1 MDKSKPIL
9 VTGATGYVGG
19 RLVPK
24 LLKNG
29 YKVRAT
35 SRSIEKLKSRSWAND
50 QNVELLSLDV
60 FDRDSLFKVAS
71 GCSVAYYL
79 VHSMDALSKDFSQ
92 SDRIAAKNMVSVAEE
107 VQLERIIYLGGLG
120 EEGKNLSKHL
130 KSRTEVAEI
139 LNSGKVLATVLR
151 AAMIIGSG
159 SASFEILRYLVDRLP
174 VMITPKWVHVKNQP
188 IAIKNVLEYL
198 VGCLEKDETKGE
210 SFDIGGSEI
219 ITYRELMMTYAEEA
233 GLGKRLIIPVP
244 VFTPKLSSYW
254 IHLVTP
260 IPSYIARPLAEGLKN
275 PVVCRHNDIQ
285 EIIPQKLLN
294 CREAIKSALNNLES
308 QSVETYWA
316 DAGVIKHPEWA
327 TSSDPKW
334 SGGTIYEDKRKIIL
348 EGNPEELWEPIVNIG
363 GETGYYYG
371 NWLWVLRGFLD
382 KLFGGVGLRR
392 GRRDK
397 NVLRSGDVLDFWRV
411 IKVNDY
417 SDLLLIAE
425 MKLPGTA
432 TLGFKLKKV
441 GENKTE
447 IIQIARFQPKGL
459 VGIAYWYV
467 VLPLHNLVFNGML
480 VGIAKATNKSIL
492 SGPKKQKAPLM

>member
-24 LLKNG
+24 LLENG
-29 YKVRAT
+29 YKIRAT
-35 SRSIEKLKSRSWAND
+35 SRSIEKLQSRSWATNP
-50 QNVELLSLDV
+50 NVEIVSLDV
-60 FDRDSLFKVAS
+60 FDRDSLIKAAS

-79 VHSMDALSKDFSQ
+79 VHSMDASSKDFAR
-92 SDRIAAKNMVSVAEE
+92 SDRIAAEHMVSVAEE
-107 VQLERIIYLGGLG
+107 ANLERIIYLGGLG

-139 LNSGKVLATVLR
+139 LKSGKVPTTVLR

-159 SASFEILRYLVDRLP
+159 SVSFEILRYLVDRLP
-174 VMITPKWVHVKNQP
+174 LMITPKWVHVKNQP
-188 IAIKNVLEYL
+188 IAIRNVLDYL
-198 VGCLEKDETKGE
+198 TGCLENEETKGK
-210 SFDIGGSEI
+210 SFDIGGSEVL
-219 ITYRELMMTYAEEA
+219 TYKELMETYAEEA
-233 GLGKRLIIPVP
+233 GIGKRFIIPVP

-254 IHLVTP
+254 IHLITP
-260 IPSYIARPLAEGLKN
+260 IPSYIARPLAEGLRN
-275 PVVCRHNDIQ
+275 PVVCRENEIQ
-285 EIIPQKLLN
+285 KIIPQKLLN
-294 CREAIKSALNNLES
+294 CREAIKLALNNLEN
-308 QSVETYWA
+308 QSVETHWA
-316 DAGVIKHPEWA
+316 DAGVVKHPEWI

-334 SGGTIYEDKRKIIL
+334 SGGTIFEDKRSITL
-348 EGNPEELWEPIVNIG
+348 EGSPKELWEPIINIG
-363 GETGYYYG
+363 GDTGYYYG
-371 NWLWVLRGFLD
+371 NWLWALRGLLD

-397 NVLRSGDVLDFWRV
+397 NVLRPGDVLDFWRV

-432 TLGFKLKKV
+432 ILGFKLNKID
-441 GENKTE
+441 ENKTE

-459 VGIAYWYV
+459 LGLAYWYLV
-467 VLPLHNLVFNGML
+467 MPLHNLVFNGML
-480 VGIAKATNKSIL
+480 EGIGRSTSKNILAKPIKT
-492 SGPKKQKAPLM
+492 